1 MARRPQSPSG
11 PPAALAG
18 VIKGGPRVR
27 SAEPASRLWSPL
39 GRVLVGRAVGSR
51 RLDADSSRASGRG
64 SGPRAPELSGPAGG
78 SHPDAFDAT
87 DASESDERGVDAAN
101 GEVAPEQVA

>member
-1 MARRPQSPSG
+1 MAGRPQGQSR
-11 PPAALAG
+11 PPAELAG
-18 VIKGGPRVR
+18 LMKGGARVS

-64 SGPRAPELSGPAGG
+64 GGPRAPELSGPAGG
-78 SHPDAFDAT
+78 SHPDAFDAA
-87 DASESDERGVDAAN
+87 DAGESDEGGVDAAN